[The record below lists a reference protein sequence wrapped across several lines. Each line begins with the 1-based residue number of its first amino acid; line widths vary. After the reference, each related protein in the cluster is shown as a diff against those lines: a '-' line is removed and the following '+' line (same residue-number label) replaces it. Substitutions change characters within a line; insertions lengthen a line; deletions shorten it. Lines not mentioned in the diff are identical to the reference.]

1 LLKVI
6 MGVVIAAATSGC
18 VGVGNSPAPGP
29 PDLGPQLHV
38 QGSPSPYSQVT
49 IGPVQGLVPDGWK
62 TFAATTEGDVQNG
75 FVATPEPAAWKR
87 MDGSAVGMTATWVD
101 ATRVGVPSD
110 FYYLAA
116 TGPLLSG
123 LTHSIGCVARSHQIF
138 VNERPTFES
147 GPPGSAGDYV
157 ASGRGTCHI
166 RGRLTQW
173 AYFVAAPGF
182 GPVREIGIKSSGLYV
197 IVIVLPR
204 SHSGA
209 VTMRQL
215 LDHTSFAGAGI
226 SDIVRAARSLR
237 TA

>member
-1 LLKVI
+1 MRKVI
-6 MGVVIAAATSGC
+6 LGVMFAAATSGC
-18 VGVGNSPAPGP
+18 VGAAHSKAPGP
-29 PDLGPQLHV
+29 PDPALQL
-38 QGSPSPYSQVT
+38 QIQSSPSPYSEVT

-62 TFAATTEGDVQNG
+62 TFAAATDGNVQSG
-75 FVATPEPAAWKR
+75 FVATPEPGAWRR

-110 FYYLAA
+110 FYYMAA

-123 LTHSIGCVARSHQIF
+123 LTHSIGCVARSRRIF

-157 ASGRGTCHI
+157 ASGRGTCDIH
-166 RGRLTQW
+166 GRLTQW

-182 GPVREIGIKSSGLYV
+182 GPVRQIGIRSSGLYV

-209 VTMRQL
+209 ITMKQL
-215 LDHTSFAGAGI
+215 LLHTRFAGAGI
-226 SDIVRAARSLR
+226 SDFVKAARSLR

>member
-6 MGVVIAAATSGC
+6 LGVVIAATTSGC
-18 VGVGNSPAPGP
+18 VGVGNSKAPGT
-29 PDLGPQLHV
+29 PDLVPQL
-38 QGSPSPYSQVT
+38 QIQSSPSPYSEVT
-49 IGPVQGLVPDGWK
+49 IGPVQGFVPDGWK
-62 TFAATTEGDVQNG
+62 TFAAPSDGDVQSG
-75 FVATPEPAAWKR
+75 FVATPEPAAWRR

-123 LTHSIGCVARSHQIF
+123 LTHSIGCVARSRRIF
-138 VNERPTFES
+138 VNDRPTFES

-166 RGRLTQW
+166 HGRPTQW

-182 GPVREIGIKSSGLYV
+182 GPVREIGIRTSGLYV
-197 IVIVLPR
+197 VVIVLPR
-204 SHSGA
+204 SRSGA
-209 VTMRQL
+209 VTMKQL
-215 LDHTSFAGAGI
+215 LEHTRFAGAGI
-226 SDIVRAARSLR
+226 SDFVRAARSIR

>member
-1 LLKVI
+1 MLKVI
-6 MGVVIAAATSGC
+6 LGVLVAAATSSCMSVRTPGA
-18 VGVGNSPAPGP
+18 PAPE
-29 PDLGPQLHV
+29 LGSQL
-38 QGSPSPYSQVT
+38 QIQRSPSPFAQVT

-62 TFAATTEGDVQNG
+62 TFPATSDGNVQGG
-75 FVATPEPAAWKR
+75 FVATPEPSAWRR
-87 MDGSAVGMTATWVD
+87 MDGSAVGMAATWVD

-123 LTHSIGCVARSHQIF
+123 LTHSIGCVSRSQQIF
-138 VNERPTFES
+138 VDERPTFES

-157 ASGRGTCHI
+157 ASGRGTCHE

-209 VTMRQL
+209 VTMQRL
-215 LDHTSFAGAGI
+215 LDHTRFAGAGI
-226 SDIVRAARSLR
+226 SDFVKAARSMR